1 MPRKKVPVPA
11 QTRKAPIGS
20 LLKKPLSPNFIR
32 EWRKHRNDMTQ
43 EALAE
48 RIAEWLGTSFTAA
61 TLSRIETRKSPYSQR
76 QLDAMADALNCAPA
90 DLIMRNPL
98 DTEAPWSIWD
108 RLNLAQRKQAIRLLK
123 ALADEEAE
131 AA

>member
-1 MPRKKVPVPA
+1 MVRKKPP
-11 QTRKAPIGS
+11 RPGKAPIGS

-32 EWRKHRNDMTQ
+32 QWRKYRHNMSQ

-48 RIAEWLGTSFTAA
+48 RVSEWLGTSFTAA
-61 TLSRIETRKSPYSQR
+61 TLSRIENRKSPYSQR
-76 QLDAMADALNCAPA
+76 QLDAMADALNCSQA

-98 DTEAPWSIWD
+98 DTEAPWSLWD
-108 RLNLAQRKQAIRLLK
+108 RFSPAQRKRAMRHLK
-123 ALADEEAE
+123 AIAEEDE